1 MCSLDR
7 QITYL
12 SINLILLANLGFIIK
27 HIRPSTVPN
36 FQIAIKS
43 QSLEVPVILFHQMEL
58 GAMSTKITFTAQMD
72 LAGFCDEMDSKMM
85 CFRVENE
92 DYCEMTLKLGQ
103 GHQRSNFCLTIRVV
117 PFLSHNIADTL
128 FTCIDYIKHNIKFK
142 MNKNVH
148 F

>member
-1 MCSLDR
+1 MFWG
-7 QITYL
+7 Q
-12 SINLILLANLGFIIK
+12 
-27 HIRPSTVPN
+27 
-36 FQIAIKS
+36 
-43 QSLEVPVILFHQMEL
+43 
-58 GAMSTKITFTAQMD
+58 
-72 LAGFCDEMDSKMM
+72 
-85 CFRVENE
+85 NE

-148 F
+148 FYPVLLGIKTAKTWLLRRPIET